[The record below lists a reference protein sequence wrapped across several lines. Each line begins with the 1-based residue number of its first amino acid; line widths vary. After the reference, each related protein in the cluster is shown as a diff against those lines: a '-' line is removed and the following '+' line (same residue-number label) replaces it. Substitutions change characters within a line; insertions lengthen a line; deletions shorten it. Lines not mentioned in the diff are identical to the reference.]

1 MYKRC
6 LKTYFTKLV
15 IKNLP
20 KKVKFHAKLQKYIF
34 SGTPCCATLFPFFG
48 PNLTKLVINTLYL
61 SSITIKIFLLVNVS
75 GILGLILGLENSQN
89 YTYTKMP
96 YVLKMTPA
104 EKGV

>member
-1 MYKRC
+1 MFLGGILLC
-6 LKTYFTKLV
+6 D
-15 IKNLP
+15 
-20 KKVKFHAKLQKYIF
+20 
-34 SGTPCCATLFPFFG
+34 LFPFFG

-89 YTYTKMP
+89 YTSMKMP

-104 EKGV
+104 ESGV